1 LRAEERLLDLA
12 ASVADGAAVD
22 WTTAEA
28 GVRGTGAPGEG
39 RGIGAPGEDE
49 DAARTQ
55 RIVRHLR
62 LVSDVAEL
70 YRSLPDTGRAAPE
83 LEPPQPTG
91 PKWGRLVLLD
101 RVGEGT
107 SSEVYRAW
115 DPELQREVALKLLKV
130 DGSGAE
136 AARWR
141 LLGEARRLARVRHSH
156 VVIVFGADR
165 RDERV
170 GLWMEFV
177 KGSTLDDIVRRNGP
191 LGAREAAVIG
201 LDLCGALAAVHA
213 AGLVHRDIKAQNVM
227 RETGGRNVL
236 MDFGTGEEIKQAT
249 GSRLAGTP
257 LYLAPELFTR
267 KPASTASDLYSLGV
281 LLFYLVTGQFPVAAS
296 TFEDL
301 ASAHRRRESRR
312 LRDVRPDMP
321 EQFVKVVERALSYDP
336 ALRYESA
343 GSMEAALRQAL
354 DKTRPIDVAPPAP
367 KPRPVWKWA
376 AAAAGLAAAVTLGAV
391 LSRRAPEPAATPAPA
406 VATVAPLTQIAV
418 LPLADLSGGTAP
430 PYLADA
436 LTDQL
441 IGTLGQL
448 RALRVTSRT
457 SVLQFK
463 NATKPMREIAQAL
476 DVGSVLEG
484 TLYVGDPSPSGERL
498 VSINARLIAAGTDTQ
513 LWAQTFQRQLGDLF
527 ALEADIAKAV
537 ARAVNVALSNSDAA
551 RLEQG
556 KTDNPAAAEA
566 YFQGR
571 YFLTQFGPDNFRRA
585 QKAFERAV
593 QLDPKYAV
601 AHAGL
606 ARTYLLLAS
615 SSAIPRTDARNP
627 ALAAASRALELDNTA
642 AEAHSGIGDIR
653 FYYDWDFKAA
663 ASAYDRALE
672 LNPSFSRARIQRAQL
687 FAAQMRPAD
696 AVAEVRRAKELDP
709 LSAEVSQHLAIMQY
723 YAGDYDGALNEL
735 RHALALDDRSPRTYV
750 AMSRVHEA
758 RREWKAAIAAMERAI
773 ALSGGRFPAFQA
785 GLVRTYALSGN
796 VREARRQLA
805 EIETTTPSAAVGLG
819 PARLAYVHVAL
830 GEDERA
836 FQLLERAVSERD
848 PDVLW
853 IGVDPTIE
861 RLRKSSRFQD
871 LIRRIGL
878 P

>member
-1 LRAEERLLDLA
+1 LRAEERLVDLA
-12 ASVADGAAVD
+12 ASVADGVSVD
-22 WTTAEA
+22 WAAAESA
-28 GVRGTGAPGEG
+28 VE
-39 RGIGAPGEDE
+39 
-49 DAARTQ
+49 AREQ
-55 RIVRHLR
+55 RIMRHLR

-70 YRSLPDTGRAAPE
+70 YRSMPE
-83 LEPPQPTG
+83 EADKVATEHVEPQPAG

-165 RDERV
+165 RDDRV

-201 LDLCGALAAVHA
+201 LDLCGALAAVHF

-236 MDFGTGEEIKQAT
+236 MDFGTGEEINQAN

-257 LYLAPELFTR
+257 LYLAPEVFAG
-267 KPASTASDLYSLGV
+267 KAASTASDLYSLGV
-281 LLFYLVTGQFPVAAS
+281 LLFYLVTGQFPIAAS
-296 TFEDL
+296 TFEEL
-301 ASAHRRRESRR
+301 ARAHQRRGSRR
-312 LRDVRPDMP
+312 LRDVRPDLP

-343 GSMEAALRQAL
+343 GSMEAALREAL
-354 DKTRPIDVAPPAP
+354 DTTRPLDTALYAAPAPP
-367 KPRPVWKWA
+367 RPAWRWL
-376 AAAAGLAAAVTLGAV
+376 AGAAAVAAAIGLIVTLA
-391 LSRRAPEPAATPAPA
+391 RRTPEPAAPAAPSSPS
-406 VATVAPLTQIAV
+406 APLTQIAV

-441 IGTLGQL
+441 IGTLGQV

-457 SVLQFK
+457 STLQFK
-463 NATKPMREIAQAL
+463 SATTPLPDIARTL
-476 DVGSVLEG
+476 GVGSVLEG
-484 TLYVGDPSPSGERL
+484 SLRVGNPSPSGERL

-513 LWAQTFQRQLGDLF
+513 LWAQTFQRQLGDLL
-527 ALEADIAKAV
+527 ALEAEIAQAV
-537 ARAVNVALSNSDAA
+537 ARAVNVAVGPSDAA

-556 KTDNPAAAEA
+556 ATTNVAAAEA

-571 YFLTQFGPDNFRRA
+571 YHLNQFGPDNFRRA
-585 QKAFERAV
+585 VTAFERAIKF
-593 QLDPKYAV
+593 DPNYAA

-606 ARTYLLLAS
+606 AGAYRYLG
-615 SSAIPRTDARNP
+615 SAGAISRTDARSS
-627 ALAAASRALELDNTA
+627 ALAAASRALELNDATP
-642 AEAHSGIGDIR
+642 EAHSEMGDIR
-653 FYYDWDFKAA
+653 FYYDWDFKSAA
-663 ASAYDRALE
+663 ASYDRALE
-672 LNPSFSRARIQRAQL
+672 LNPSYSRARIQRAQL
-687 FAAQMRPAD
+687 LAARMQPKE
-696 AVAEVRRAKELDP
+696 AVAEVRRAQELDP
-709 LSAEVSQHLAIMQY
+709 LSAEVSQFLAMMQY
-723 YAGDYDGALNEL
+723 YAGDYEGGLNEL
-735 RHALALDDRSPRTYV
+735 RKAQSLDERSPRTYV
-750 AMSRVHEA
+750 AMSRIQEA
-758 RREWKAAIAAMERAI
+758 RRDWKAAIAAMERAI
-773 ALSGGRFPAFQA
+773 ALTGGRIPALQA

-796 VREARRQLA
+796 LREARRRLA
-805 EIETTTPSAAVGLG
+805 EIERMTAASGVALG
-819 PARLAYVHVAL
+819 PARLAYVHAAL
-830 GEDERA
+830 GDDARA
-836 FQLLERAVSERD
+836 LSLLERAVSERD
-848 PDVLW
+848 TDVLW
-853 IGVDPTIE
+853 IGVDPSLQ
-861 RLRKSSRFQD
+861 RLRTSPRFQD

>member
-1 LRAEERLLDLA
+1 LKAEERLVDLA

-22 WTTAEA
+22 WAAAEA
-28 GVRGTGAPGEG
+28 DARVAGDPGEK
-39 RGIGAPGEDE
+39 
-49 DAARTQ
+49 DAARQ
-55 RIVRHLR
+55 RRIVRHLR

-70 YRSLPDTGRAAPE
+70 YRSLPDAGRAAPE
-83 LEPPQPTG
+83 FEPPQPTG

-165 RDERV
+165 RDDRV

-236 MDFGTGEEIKQAT
+236 MDFGTGEEIKRAT

-257 LYLAPELFTR
+257 LYLAPELFSR

-296 TFEDL
+296 TFEGL
-301 ASAHRRRESRR
+301 ARAHQRRESRR
-312 LRDVRPDMP
+312 LRDVRPDLP
-321 EQFVKVVERALSYDP
+321 PVFIKVVERALSYDP

-354 DKTRPIDVAPPAP
+354 DRTRPIDVASPAP
-367 KPRPVWKWA
+367 KPRAIWPWVA
-376 AAAAGLAAAVTLGAV
+376 TAAGLVAAVTLGAM
-391 LSRRAPEPAATPAPA
+391 LSRRAPEPTTTTPPAPA

-441 IGTLGQL
+441 IGTLGQV

-457 SVLQFK
+457 SILQFK
-463 NATKPMREIAQAL
+463 SATIPLPAIAKRL

-484 TLYVGDPSPSGERL
+484 SLYVGDASASGERL

-513 LWAQTFQRQLGDLF
+513 LWARTFQRQLGDLL
-527 ALEADIAKAV
+527 ALQAEIAQAV
-537 ARAVNVALSNSDAA
+537 AQAINVTLSASEST
-551 RLEQG
+551 RLQQG
-556 KTDNPAAAEA
+556 ATTNAAAAEA

-571 YFLTQFGPDNFRRA
+571 YHLNQFGPDNFRRA
-585 QKAFERAV
+585 VTAFQRAIT
-593 QLDPKYAV
+593 LDPKYAV

-606 ARTYLLLAS
+606 ASAYRYLGSVSAISRAEARSSALAS
-615 SSAIPRTDARNP
+615 
-627 ALAAASRALELDNTA
+627 ASRALELNNAT
-642 AEAHSGIGDIR
+642 AEAHSEIGDIR
-653 FYYDWDFKAA
+653 FYYDWDFGGAG
-663 ASAYDRALE
+663 ASFDRALE
-672 LNPSFSRARIQRAQL
+672 LNPSYSRARIQRAQL
-687 FAAQMRPAD
+687 LAARMRPKE
-696 AVAEVRRAKELDP
+696 AVAEMRRAQELDP
-709 LSAEVSQHLAIMQY
+709 LSAEVSQFLAMMLY
-723 YAGDYDGALNEL
+723 YAGDYEGGLNEL
-735 RHALALDDRSPRTYV
+735 RRAQTLDDRSPRTYV
-750 AMSRVHEA
+750 AMSRLHEA
-758 RREWKAAIAAMERAI
+758 RREWKEAIAAMERAI
-773 ALSGGRFPAFQA
+773 ALSGGPIPVFQA
-785 GLVRTYALSGN
+785 GLARTYALSGN
-796 VREARRQLA
+796 TDEARRRLA
-805 EIETTTPSAAVGLG
+805 EIEKSSTPQRPALG
-819 PARLAYVHVAL
+819 PARLAYVYVAMR
-830 GEDERA
+830 DDDRA
-836 FQLLERAVSERD
+836 FALLERAVAERD
-848 PDVLW
+848 ADVLW
-853 IGVDPTIE
+853 IGVDPSMQ
-861 RLRKSSRFQD
+861 RLRSLPRFQE